1 MHTLY
6 LSMGMEYVLQCKRV
20 TRSHEAFPA
29 FKAES
34 RSCATRSDNP
44 GLKNLCNAGSRQV
57 KIYHPKEKGLMR
69 ILLNLIQ
76 YFYLWKISHHF
87 SLHKCIG

>member
-1 MHTLY
+1 
-6 LSMGMEYVLQCKRV
+6 MGMEYVLQYKYA
-20 TRSHEAFPA
+20 SISLEAFPA

-34 RSCATRSDNP
+34 PFCAPQGDNP
-44 GLKNLCNAGSRQV
+44 GLKNLCNAGSCKI
-57 KIYHPKEKGLMR
+57 KIYHLKEKGLMR

-76 YFYLWKISHHF
+76 CFYLWKISHHF